1 MSQSHEPSY
10 YEIAL
15 TNRQVL
21 VVFVVL
27 LICVVASFFSGVW
40 IGRRAGGV
48 TAEGQVA
55 ELAVE
60 EGGDEP
66 TEGEEPALRRL
77 RFFTD
82 ERDQGDGADGQES
95 EDPPLAE
102 IIEEPSPETTLL
114 EDVSQRGSGDG
125 NTGVAASEPPPSPP
139 VVTPPITTPP
149 AGTTPSATTAEPTS
163 GHVVQ
168 VFSSTDEAQAQRLVE
183 RLGNGGFP
191 AFISPFEDRGQIKYR
206 VRVGPYRERSRAD
219 EAADRLRREFRLDTW
234 VTQLQ

>member
-40 IGRRAGGV
+40 IGRRASG
-48 TAEGQVA
+48 AAPEGQVA
-55 ELAVE
+55 ELTPPGA
-60 EGGDEP
+60 GGETGEAGEP
-66 TEGEEPALRRL
+66 ELRKL

-82 ERDQGDGADGQES
+82 DRGEDVGLDEPDADE
-95 EDPPLAE
+95 PPLAE
-102 IIEEPSPETTLL
+102 IIEEPSSETTLL
-114 EDVSQRGSGDG
+114 QDVSGRGAGDAG
-125 NTGVAASEPPPSPP
+125 DATPEPVPSPP
-139 VVTPPITTPP
+139 AASAPPAITT
-149 AGTTPSATTAEPTS
+149 TSEPTS

-168 VFSSTDEAQAQRLVE
+168 VFSSTDRAQAQRLVE
-183 RLGNGGFP
+183 RLGGGGFP
-191 AFISPFEDRGQIKYR
+191 AFISPFEDRGQTKYR

-219 EAADRLRREFRLDTW
+219 EAAERLRREFRLDTW
-234 VTQLQ
+234 VTQLP